1 MFLLATLLIGGMM
14 LTGCK
19 KNPDPN
25 PNPSSTTY
33 KVVYMVANTY
43 VNLNGEE
50 LTMSPCFK
58 IDVTYIDA
66 DGQSVTETNCTL
78 PWEKTIE
85 VTFPFHAKMEG
96 TFNFNEAELPDPVFY
111 GRRIGIGGYKDDS
124 FYVSLSGSINA
135 RTKAQFLEAVTQDPN
150 KLYFLREKDF

>member
-19 KNPDPN
+19 KNPDN
-25 PNPSSTTY
+25 PTPTSKTY

-43 VNLNGEE
+43 VNTNGEE
-50 LTMSPCFK
+50 ITMSPCFK
-58 IDVTYIDA
+58 LDVTYIGA

-85 VTFPFHAKMEG
+85 ITRPFHAKMEG
-96 TFNFNEAELPDPVFY
+96 TFSFNEADLPDPVFY
-111 GRRIGIGGYKDDS
+111 GRRLGIGGYKDDS
-124 FYVSLSGSINA
+124 IYVSLSGSINP
-135 RTKAQFLEAVTQDPN
+135 RPKAQFLETVTQDPN
-150 KLYFLREKDF
+150 KLYFLKEKDF